1 MHNLAPK
8 NAPWFEHLTDSVR
21 ALGYA
26 AREWQLAAQ
35 AATVDH
41 ARADHPGLD
50 YHEGRVTG
58 VPSADAVGWQ
68 AKLHH
73 PRPHSAA
80 QRQLEKHYR
89 DAMYA
94 TRHAYEDAARLYASG
109 AAWAVRQVQE
119 GQQPKHVEFAMEAG
133 TDTLL
138 VLVPGSE
145 RVGTDALTAA
155 RYSEAA
161 KVAAAYKRLDDCL
174 YAGQLAEDIGS
185 QDYVADHEASQMHDA
200 WTVAEGTADAAYAY
214 GLVLE
219 RALQFVLLGPKGEHR
234 KQLAEQRAAE
244 RQAAAADE
252 DEQAVAD
259 PEDVFDYG
267 MDREPLDGHGD
278 GPGLDDQPDG
288 EQ

>member
-1 MHNLAPK
+1 MTYDLAPK

-50 YHEGRVTG
+50 HHEGRVTG
-58 VPSADAVGWQ
+58 VPSADTVGWQ
-68 AKLHH
+68 AKDHH
-73 PRPHSAA
+73 PRPHSVA
-80 QRQLEKHYR
+80 QRGLEKHYR

-109 AAWAVRQVQE
+109 AAWAVREVQE
-119 GQQPKHVEFAMEAG
+119 GRQPQRVEFAMAPG

-138 VLVPGSE
+138 VLTPGSE

-155 RYSEAA
+155 RYSDAG
-161 KVAAAYKRLDDCL
+161 KVEAAYKRLDACL
-174 YAGQLAEDIGS
+174 YAAQLAEGIGS
-185 QDYVADHEASQMHDA
+185 QDYVADHEASAMHDA
-200 WTVAEGTADAAYAY
+200 WTVAEGSADAAYAY

-219 RALQFVLLGPKGEHR
+219 RALQFVLLGPKEEHR
-234 KQLAEQRAAE
+234 KQLAEQRAAQE
-244 RQAAAADE
+244 QDE
-252 DEQAVAD
+252 
-259 PEDVFDYG
+259 PT
-267 MDREPLDGHGD
+267 
-278 GPGLDDQPDG
+278 G
-288 EQ
+288 EAS

>member
-1 MHNLAPK
+1 MTYDLAPK

-35 AATVDH
+35 GAAVDH

-50 YHEGRVTG
+50 HHDGRVTG
-58 VPSADAVGWQ
+58 LADTDARGWQ
-68 AKLHH
+68 GRPHN
-73 PRPHSAA
+73 PRPHYDA
-80 QRQLEKHYR
+80 QYQLAKHYR

-94 TRHAYEDAARLYASG
+94 TRHGYEDAARLYASG

-119 GQQPKHVEFAMEAG
+119 GSQPQYVEFATQRG
-133 TDTLL
+133 TETLL
-138 VLVPGSE
+138 KLVPGSE

-161 KVAAAYKRLDDCL
+161 KVIAAYEELDRCL
-174 YAGQLAEDIGS
+174 YAAQLAEDIGS

-200 WTVAEGTADAAYAY
+200 WTVAEGIADAAYAY

-219 RALQFVLLGPKGEHR
+219 RALHFVLLGPKQAHHE
-234 KQLAEQRAAE
+234 QLAEQRAADTDE
-244 RQAAAADE
+244 AA
-252 DEQAVAD
+252 Q
-259 PEDVFDYG
+259 
-267 MDREPLDGHGD
+267 
-278 GPGLDDQPDG
+278 
-288 EQ
+288 